1 MNEDEL
7 ASQVSLLQ
15 SENQR
20 WKMYTTSLHSDIYGS
35 RLAAKYL
42 EKELAGRIQQMQL
55 LGKLPKEEP
64 RVLESGEVVTVVAD
78 KGYGFIRYR

>member
-15 SENQR
+15 SENKR

-55 LGKLPKEEP
+55 LGREMRPDLRDKLWDQ
-64 RVLESGEVVTVVAD
+64 LEAEIHLHRHKV
-78 KGYGFIRYR
+78 